1 MTTEPPDDPAGP
13 VERGSGGVACGHP
26 GGGGPILGG
35 VPPGAAALPE
45 PASAAPDGA
54 GGGELPGRDAQ
65 EHGGCGRALGQC
77 PVQEPAADPCHPA
90 RLHVWADD
98 YVAGTLGQAERET
111 LERELLTSAEA
122 RRFFL
127 SYLELH
133 AGLAWQF
140 RGLEC
145 ALPDLREVKPTR
157 PSTSRLW
164 RWSLP
169 WASVLAV
176 AAAVW
181 LWLHGTPREPV
192 ADVEPVFAVVRETL
206 RGRWADGREVR
217 VSESVGRGCWSL
229 ESGLVSLEGIDGV
242 ELLVEG
248 PAIGQPKDLH
258 RHREPSADSRSPR
271 RR

>member
-1 MTTEPPDDPAGP
+1 MNSDQA
-13 VERGSGGVACGHP
+13 
-26 GGGGPILGG
+26 
-35 VPPGAAALPE
+35 
-45 PASAAPDGA
+45 
-54 GGGELPGRDAQ
+54 
-65 EHGGCGRALGQC
+65 
-77 PVQEPAADPCHPA
+77 A
-90 RLHVWADD
+90 RLRDWADD
-98 YVAGTLGQAERET
+98 YVAGTLRPAEREA

-145 ALPDLREVKPTR
+145 ELPDLREGKPTR
-157 PSTSRLW
+157 PSASRRW
-164 RWSLP
+164 RWSLSS
-169 WASVLAV
+169 AAAVLAV

-181 LWLHGTPREPV
+181 LWLRDAPREPG
-192 ADVEPVFAVVRETL
+192 ADVEPVFVVVRETL

-229 ESGLVSLEGIDGV
+229 QSGLVSLEGIDGV
-242 ELLVEG
+242 ELFVEG
-248 PAIGQPKDLH
+248 SAITQPEDVH